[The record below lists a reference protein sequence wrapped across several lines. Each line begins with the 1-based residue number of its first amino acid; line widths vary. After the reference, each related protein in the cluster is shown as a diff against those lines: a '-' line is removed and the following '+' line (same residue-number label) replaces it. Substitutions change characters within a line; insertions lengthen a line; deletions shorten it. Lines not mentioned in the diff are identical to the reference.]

1 MPALDRNE
9 QHYHVIRSPLSWRQG
24 MLHQLE
30 FSDSG
35 IRIQSANDYST
46 ELAIQLET
54 LLPGGARI
62 TDIAEG
68 PSGMLL
74 LLDEATRKV
83 YAFNPLTMQLDR
95 PEGTLRL
102 LGAGYRMARGTN
114 GLIYVLERDD
124 AQQLRLAAYSEVT
137 GQLVWI
143 ADHQAVGPQEQ
154 GGAVSWSPYGIAID
168 RKGWSFVTQAE
179 GAFAVRFDPG
189 GRFGGLVGEQ
199 AANLAE
205 APSDEPS
212 LGQPA
217 GRRLTAA
224 TADDGTLALLDIDA
238 KVLRLYSPEGE
249 LLREAVLD
257 SSMNPNAVAVDNRG
271 VIYIGENEALEGMQQ
286 PMLHLFN
293 AQGDP
298 IGPMT
303 AYHGAAHRIV
313 FSRERMYLFHRD
325 NQTITLLQR
334 KEALF
339 RESGSPI
346 SKGEF
351 ISHSLDST
359 EEGIRWHKLALDRSI
374 PDNTLIRV
382 TYLISDKRVFQI
394 DGTDR
399 SLDDYLA
406 DPLLRSSE
414 KVAALSQLPWSE
426 PSVNPQEVLVRAEP
440 GRYMWV
446 RIQLY
451 GSDKL
456 TPSVAGIRADFPR
469 LSYLRYLPAVYQ
481 EDAASRDLLERFLAL
496 VESFMTD
503 LDGKIASSPRWL
515 DVDAMQGDY
524 LRWLA
529 TWIGAVADPGWPEA
543 KLRKLIK
550 QMPELHRKRGTKAGL
565 EQLVEIYT
573 GERPII
579 VENHQLNA
587 IPDPE
592 AKKVY
597 AELFGDDPY
606 RFCVLLKPE
615 QLAGLTE
622 LTAVKRMIEL
632 DKPAHTVADVT
643 WLQPWIYLGGHTY
656 LGMNTLLT
664 KPSSRLDEDSILQRD
679 TMLTDCT
686 PFGQVQV
693 RSGIGADTR
702 LV

>member
-1 MPALDRNE
+1 MPVLDHNE
-9 QHYHVIRSPLSWRQG
+9 IHYHAIRSPLSWRQG

-30 FSDSG
+30 LDDAG

-46 ELAIQLET
+46 ELAIDLDA
-54 LLPGGARI
+54 LLPSGAHI
-62 TDIAEG
+62 IDIAEG

-74 LLDEATRKV
+74 LLDEATRNV

-102 LGAGYRMARGTN
+102 LDAGYKLARGES
-114 GLIYVLERDD
+114 GVIYALERGEGE
-124 AQQLRLAAYSEVT
+124 QLRLAAYSEVT
-137 GQLVWI
+137 GQLIWTT
-143 ADHQAVGPQEQ
+143 DHQKGEAAG
-154 GGAVSWSPYGIAID
+154 WSPYDIAID
-168 RKGWSFVTQAE
+168 HKGWSFVTQTE
-179 GAFAVRFDPG
+179 GAFAACFDPG
-189 GRFGGLVGEQ
+189 GRFGGWIGKEEEQ
-199 AANLAE
+199 
-205 APSDEPS
+205 PSSEE
-212 LGQPA
+212 LGATLLDQPT

-224 TADDGTLALLDIDA
+224 IADNGSLALLDIDA
-238 KVLRLYSPEGE
+238 KVLRLYSPQAV
-249 LLREAVLD
+249 LLREVQLD
-257 SSMNPNAVAVDNRG
+257 AAMHPASIAMDNRG
-271 VIYIGENEALEGMQQ
+271 VIYIGESDAQEGIQQ
-286 PMLHLFN
+286 PMIHLFN
-293 AQGDP
+293 AQGDA

-303 AYHGAAHRIV
+303 AYRGAAHRIV
-313 FSRERMYLFHRD
+313 FSRERMILFHRD
-325 NQTITLLQR
+325 NRTMTLLRR

-346 SKGEF
+346 SKGEY

-359 EEGIRWHKLALDRSI
+359 EEGIRWHKLAIDRTI

-382 TYLISDKRVFQI
+382 TYLVSDSPMFHI
-394 DGTDR
+394 DGMDR

-406 DPLLRSSE
+406 DSALRTGE
-414 KVAALSQLPWSE
+414 KAAALSQLPWSE
-426 PSVNPQEVLVRAEP
+426 PSVNPREVLVRAEP

-456 TPSVAGIRADFPR
+456 TPSVVGIRADFPR

-496 VESFMTD
+496 IESFMTE
-503 LDGKIASSPRWL
+503 LDGTIASSPRWL

-579 VENHQLNA
+579 VENHQLSA

-615 QLAGLTE
+615 QLTGLTE

-664 KPSSRLDEDSILQRD
+664 KPSSRLDDDSILQRD
-679 TMLTDCT
+679 TLLTDNT
-686 PFGQVQV
+686 PFGQVDV

-702 LV
+702 LA